1 MDARNSYAVNAEI
14 PEGPP
19 EPIDDGFGLGG
30 GGMPAQDSAAQAT
43 TLAQMTAEQQIGE
56 EGRLAGMLRRLRGLG
71 GGDGGGLLG
80 RFRGGGGG
88 GGGPGGGGGVEPAAG
103 VSAAPPLSRQ
113 AGWVWP
119 LARI

>member
-1 MDARNSYAVNAEI
+1 MRKRETIICTVDYTRKFELARWYVDVRNSYAVNAEI

-56 EGRLAGMLRRLRGLG
+56 EGRLAGMLRRLRGMG
-71 GGDGGGLLG
+71 CT
-80 RFRGGGGG
+80 
-88 GGGPGGGGGVEPAAG
+88 GPGIQCRY
-103 VSAAPPLSRQ
+103 SH
-113 AGWVWP
+113 
-119 LARI
+119 ARW